1 MKNITS
7 KIIRGITTTVNCTI
21 YNIDVTNNS
30 ICFKAFNQKNIDNDA
45 ECIDISNTLITMGFN
60 AIYLGYNNIKINN
73 VQFDNPNILVKKL
86 DYKHIFFTE
95 DKQLVNIFNTDK
107 IRFILNDYIINKS
120 IVNYTDVIFS
130 IYGNIDDAVFKLI
143 KHGYDASKV
152 LNSIRIKN
160 IITIDDN
167 TQVNDIFDISQLNVN
182 DIFKTDYNNIIHV
195 ITNITNKKNTVYLY
209 TNNKYKFIYDKIN
222 KVFILDYQKYNSPI
236 VRIMKN
242 NNLKINQL

>member
-1 MKNITS
+1 MKNITT
-7 KIIRGITTTVNCTI
+7 KIIRDVTTTVNCTI
-21 YNIDVTNNS
+21 YNIDAINNS
-30 ICFKAFNQKNIDNDA
+30 VCFKAFNKKNIDNDL
-45 ECIDISNTLITMGFN
+45 ECIDISNTLISMGFD

-73 VQFDNPNILVKKL
+73 VQYPNILVKKL
-86 DYKHIFFTE
+86 EYNHIFLTDE
-95 DKQLVNIFNTDK
+95 KQLVNVFDADK

-130 IYGNIDDAVFKLI
+130 IYGNIDAAISKLL

-152 LNSIRIKN
+152 SNSIRIKN
-160 IITIDDN
+160 IITIDDR
-167 TQVNDIFDISQLNVN
+167 TKVNDIFDISELKVN

-195 ITNITNKKNTVYLY
+195 ITNITNKKNMVYLY

-222 KVFILDYQKYNSPI
+222 KVFLLDYTKYNSPI

-242 NNLKINQL
+242 NKLEINQL